1 MFQFLVWYSVHM
13 CITPTLLNRS
23 IVTPT
28 PIILILGTLTYEAI
42 KKDLKTSHRTVNA
55 DVTIDKPIV
64 LFPCKPE

>member
-1 MFQFLVWYSVHM
+1 M

-42 KKDLKTSHRTVNA
+42 KKGSVDLKTSHRTVNA